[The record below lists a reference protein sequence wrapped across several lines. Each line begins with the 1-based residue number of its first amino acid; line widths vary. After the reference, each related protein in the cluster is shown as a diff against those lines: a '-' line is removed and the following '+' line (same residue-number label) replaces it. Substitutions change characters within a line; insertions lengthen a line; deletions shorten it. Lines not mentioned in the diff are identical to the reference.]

1 MVVFSQIGYTYC
13 MIHEMVDLPEALK
26 SIFPF
31 SQLRDDELVRIA
43 PYFEQ
48 AAFPAGATIF
58 SDGYPAGDVYFIL
71 SGQVKLTCRQKK
83 KVKTLGL
90 LGAGDR
96 FGEEALAHN
105 RLYETRAVCQT
116 QVSALRIKGGKSR
129 AIADSHPDIRGAFN
143 FYSKTR
149 QMACREKCTWRH
161 DDEAVDLMSR
171 RHPFFLVLR
180 VLLTGGI
187 SLAVFSFLLF
197 GALES
202 KDSFTLLLIL
212 SFLSLI
218 AGACFCGWSAFEWTN
233 DYFVITQERVL
244 VQKKLVGFYESRRE
258 SPINAILSVGID
270 TSLFGRMLGY
280 GSVTVRTYTGDM
292 RFDRLPSPYLIHALL
307 ETRREKAA
315 NQAQTAEKD
324 EIRVALSGRKQGSY
338 AQKSAPEKSTPQK
351 FSQEGYDSGSFSD
364 LLARFFNLR
373 LQDADSVTYRTH
385 WWVLLR
391 KTFLPG
397 LFILAVILA
406 IIGRWLGV
414 LTLLPEGVVYLFGG
428 ILILAGCGWWL
439 YQYSDWQND
448 VYIITGDQ
456 LIDVY
461 RKPLGTEDRR
471 SAPVKNIQTV
481 EYERKGL
488 ARLLFNFGTVKI
500 KIGNEDLTF
509 DNVYRPSQIQ
519 AEIYACYRAYQETAK
534 KNEQQKF
541 MEWIKT
547 YDEIKKEG
555 ERPNDDPNDSE
566 CG

>member
-1 MVVFSQIGYTYC
+1 
-13 MIHEMVDLPEALK
+13 MIHEMINVPEALK

-43 PYFEQ
+43 PFFEQ
-48 AAFPAGATIF
+48 VAFPAGATIF
-58 SDGYPAGDVYFIL
+58 SDGYPAGEVFFIL
-71 SGQVKLTCRQKK
+71 SGQVKLTCRQKNK
-83 KVKTLGL
+83 SKTLGL
-90 LGAGDR
+90 LGAGDH
-96 FGEEALAHN
+96 FGDEALVREH
-105 RLYETRAVCQT
+105 LYETRAVCQT
-116 QVSALRIKGGKSR
+116 QVSALRIRGSKTR
-129 AIADSHPDIRGAFN
+129 AIADSSTDVRGAFN
-143 FYSKTR
+143 FFNKTQ
-149 QMACREKCTWRH
+149 QMACREKTPWRNES
-161 DDEAVDLMSR
+161 EAVVLMSR

-180 VLLTGGI
+180 VLVTGI
-187 SLAVFSFLLF
+187 LSLLAFSFLLF
-197 GALES
+197 ASLES
-202 KDSFTLLLIL
+202 KDSSPFLLIL
-212 SFLSLI
+212 SFLALI
-218 AGACFCGWSAFEWTN
+218 AGACLCGWSAFEWTN
-233 DYFVITQERVL
+233 DYFVITQDRVL

-270 TSLFGRMLGY
+270 TSFFGRMMGY
-280 GSVTVRTYTGDM
+280 GSVTVRTYTGDL

-315 NQAQTAEKD
+315 NQMQTAEKD
-324 EIRVALSGRKQGSY
+324 EIRVALSSRKQGTAS
-338 AQKSAPEKSTPQK
+338 QKTAESKSRPQD

-364 LLARFFNLR
+364 LLARFFHLR
-373 LQDADSVTYRTH
+373 TQDEESITYRTH
-385 WWVLLR
+385 WWILWG

-414 LTLLPEGVVYLFGG
+414 LTLLPEGLVYLFGV

-481 EYERKGL
+481 EFERKGL
-488 ARLLFNFGTVKI
+488 VRLMLNFGTVKI
-500 KIGNEDLTF
+500 KIGNEELTF

-519 AEIYACYRAYQETAK
+519 AEIYACYRAYLETAK

-555 ERPNDDPNDSE
+555 QRPNADANEDE

>member
-1 MVVFSQIGYTYC
+1 
-13 MIHEMVDLPEALK
+13 MIHEMINVPEALK

-43 PYFEQ
+43 PFFEQ
-48 AAFPAGATIF
+48 VAFPAGATIF
-58 SDGYPAGDVYFIL
+58 SDGYPAGEVFFIL
-71 SGQVKLTCRQKK
+71 SGQVKLTCRQKNK
-83 KVKTLGL
+83 STTLGL
-90 LGAGDR
+90 LGAGDH
-96 FGEEALAHN
+96 FGDEALVREH
-105 RLYETRAVCQT
+105 LYETRAVCQT
-116 QVSALRIKGGKSR
+116 QVSALRIRGSKTR
-129 AIADSHPDIRGAFN
+129 AIADSSTDVRGAFN
-143 FYSKTR
+143 FFNKTQ
-149 QMACREKCTWRH
+149 QMACREKTPWRNES
-161 DDEAVDLMSR
+161 EAVVLMSR

-180 VLLTGGI
+180 VLVTGI
-187 SLAVFSFLLF
+187 LSLLAFSFLLF
-197 GALES
+197 AALES
-202 KDSFTLLLIL
+202 KDSSTFLLIL
-212 SFLSLI
+212 SFLALI
-218 AGACFCGWSAFEWTN
+218 AGACLCGWSAFEWTN
-233 DYFVITQERVL
+233 DYFVITQDRVL

-270 TSLFGRMLGY
+270 TSFFGRMMGY
-280 GSVTVRTYTGDM
+280 GSVTVRTYTGDL

-315 NQAQTAEKD
+315 NQMQTAEKD
-324 EIRVALSGRKQGSY
+324 EIRVALSSRKQGTAS
-338 AQKSAPEKSTPQK
+338 QKTAESKSRPQD

-364 LLARFFNLR
+364 LLARFFHLR
-373 LQDADSVTYRTH
+373 TQDEESITYRTH
-385 WWVLLR
+385 WWILWG

-414 LTLLPEGVVYLFGG
+414 LTLLPEGLVYLFGV

-481 EYERKGL
+481 EFERKGL
-488 ARLLFNFGTVKI
+488 IRLMFNFGTVKI
-500 KIGNEDLTF
+500 KIGNEELTF

-519 AEIYACYRAYQETAK
+519 TEIYACYRASLETAK

-541 MEWIKT
+541 MEWFKT

-555 ERPNDDPNDSE
+555 QRPNVDPNDDE

>member
-1 MVVFSQIGYTYC
+1 
-13 MIHEMVDLPEALK
+13 MIHEMINVPEALK

-31 SQLRDDELVRIA
+31 SQLREDDLARIA
-43 PYFEQ
+43 PSFEQ
-48 AAFPAGATIF
+48 VAFPPGATIF
-58 SDGYPAGDVYFIL
+58 SDGYPAGVQFFIL
-71 SGQVKLTCRQKK
+71 SGQVKITCRQKNK
-83 KVKTLGL
+83 SITLGL
-90 LGAGDR
+90 LGEGDH
-96 FGEEALAHN
+96 FGDEALVRD
-105 RLYETRAVCQT
+105 RLYETRAVCQS
-116 QVSALRIKGGKSR
+116 QVTALRIRGAKAR
-129 AIADSHPDIRGAFN
+129 AIADSSNDVRGAFN
-143 FYSKTR
+143 FFYKTR
-149 QMACREKCTWRH
+149 QMACREKCPWRH
-161 DDEAVDLMSR
+161 ESETVDLMSR

-180 VLLTGGI
+180 VLSTGI
-187 SLAVFSFLLF
+187 LSLLVFSFLLF
-197 GALES
+197 AAVES
-202 KDSFTLLLIL
+202 KNSATFLLIL
-212 SFLSLI
+212 SFLALI
-218 AGACFCGWSAFEWTN
+218 VGAGLCGWSAFEWTN
-233 DYFVITQERVL
+233 DYFVITHERVL

-270 TSLFGRMLGY
+270 TSFFGRMLGY
-280 GSVTVRTYTGDM
+280 GSITVRTYTGDL

-307 ETRREKAA
+307 EKRREKAA
-315 NQAQTAEKD
+315 NQTQTAEKD
-324 EIRVALSGRKQGSY
+324 EIRIALSSRKQG
-338 AQKSAPEKSTPQK
+338 AAGQKTVEMKSRPQD
-351 FSQEGYDSGSFSD
+351 FSQEGYDSGALSD
-364 LLARFFNLR
+364 FLARFFHLR
-373 LQDADSVTYRTH
+373 VQDDESITYRTH
-385 WWVLLR
+385 WWVLWG

-414 LTLLPEGVVYLFGG
+414 LTLLPEGVVYLFGI

-481 EYERKGL
+481 EFERKGL
-488 ARLLFNFGTVKI
+488 IRLMFNFGTVKI
-500 KIGNEDLTF
+500 KIGNEELTF

-519 AEIYACYRAYQETAK
+519 TEIYACYRASLETAK

-541 MEWIKT
+541 MEWFKT

-555 ERPNDDPNDSE
+555 QRPNVDPNDDE